1 MEKMKY
7 YTFYRDSDDF
17 TDILNDQVLKKSI
30 DQKITWEKHLMIG
43 VSESSRDDVYLTI
56 KYGTDM
62 ISSLIKDFAPIPYVD
77 YIPEKDLS
85 KFKPR

>member
-43 VSESSRDDVYLTI
+43 IAQSKDEVYITI

-62 ISSLIKDFAPIPYVD
+62 ISELFQDFTPIPYID